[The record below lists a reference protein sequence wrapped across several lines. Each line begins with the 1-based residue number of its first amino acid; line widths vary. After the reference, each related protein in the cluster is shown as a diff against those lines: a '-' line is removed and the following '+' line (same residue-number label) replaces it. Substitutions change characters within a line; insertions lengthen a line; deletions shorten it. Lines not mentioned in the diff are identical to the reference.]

1 MAERKWDVTK
11 FDSPNPKD
19 DKVRVWLAS
28 QMKPNRQWLLAYAD
42 DGVIWGKLTADQ
54 QLMTSNDIAPKI
66 SPELRWETLQQ
77 AYIFGEQGE
86 VRLWR
91 EGDDW
96 HARLVIGDADET
108 DTINEHHI
116 LWGTKTIQNK
126 NQVKDGFT
134 QVQEG
139 QQGMNHVAP
148 LVVTDDGLRER
159 KLKLLVRH
167 LIEYD
172 ADSGEAR
179 ITLSRLVNIEVS
191 K

>member
-1 MAERKWDVTK
+1 MAERKWGVTK

-19 DKVRVWLAS
+19 DNVRAWLAS

-54 QLMTSNDIAPKI
+54 KLMTSNDIAPKI

-77 AYIFGEQGE
+77 AYIFGKQGE

-96 HARLVIGDADET
+96 QARLVIGDADET
-108 DTINEHHI
+108 DTIDEYHI
-116 LWGTKTIQNK
+116 LWGTKAEES
-126 NQVKDGFT
+126 KDGFT
-134 QVQEG
+134 PVREVR
-139 QQGMNHVAP
+139 QQGMDHLVP
-148 LVVTDDGLRER
+148 LEVITDALKERRLR
-159 KLKLLVRH
+159 LLVRH

-172 ADSGEAR
+172 EHSGEAR